1 MDEGEDDEISRFCLV
16 AGCDAETASFL
27 LEATGGDFQMALN
40 TFFGGYDHERTDHL
54 PFCHL
59 S

>member
-1 MDEGEDDEISRFCLV
+1 MEDDADDEISRFCLV

-40 TFFGGYDHERTDHL
+40 TFFGGSRSQSH
-54 PFCHL
+54 
-59 S
+59 